1 MSFRYCI
8 WFLLSLPTVANGQ
21 SQHHFFTLGIEQGLS
36 NPTIWT
42 IAQDKH
48 GFIWIGTANGLNRYD
63 GHSVKQYFNDPKDSS
78 SLPGNTVY
86 WIYTD
91 QDDDMWVACGA
102 KGMAKYNY
110 TKDCFDRLPQ
120 YETLKKNKYGSPVWR
135 VGGDQQGRIYLACG
149 GACYRFSKQT
159 NTIEDLTP
167 LFNGEIDDHGVG
179 MFVPQGKDVLWI
191 LTDNGLFH
199 YDLIKNSIRHV
210 PFDKDG
216 LGYGQA
222 GMRDAEFI
230 NGEEML
236 ITVARPGFILFNTRT
251 WKFRPPP
258 PFLDPS
264 VSKQFTESG
273 GVVRD
278 KKGRIWV
285 SNSTYGLL
293 QYFPSDNTVYSL
305 KNEPSYPYPH
315 PEQEGKG
322 MNVFADRD
330 GNIWYASSLRGA
342 VWFAPDLNFVKVFER
357 DYSNKNSLGG
367 NVIYGFMPLSDKEV
381 LVGTG
386 NGLSKL
392 NTQKDVFSNLFSPGN
407 SSGDFPSVLIKQ
419 LANDKDVVY
428 AATRT
433 GLCVYN
439 KKNNSFQK
447 FGNEGAGDNFYNGS
461 LNFAHLINSNELILI
476 NGIAARLDL
485 TTKKCSFNNNSQNND
500 PLFLFSG
507 INATVYDSLRKK
519 LWLEVNE
526 GELYEYDVTS
536 KIAVRHSYT
545 KDSSMQYISVLHID
559 TSGMLFIGT
568 SKGLIEYN
576 PINKTNKTILLPAN
590 YQTIINITT
599 EGNEVVWL
607 TTAKE
612 IIRLNRRDERFNV
625 FKLNIIL
632 PYANFIQNS
641 LWKNSQNDLWIGTDK
656 GFCIVD
662 TKNFRTNTKTLPP
675 HLVGFSVFD
684 KPKAF
689 NQPYYDLEKIEL
701 KYNENFFSFDFSSL
715 DFHQAAK
722 YSYRLEKFDKDWRV
736 AAKNIATYTNVP
748 PGTYILHLRTQDD
761 AGRWIEGNPVTIY
774 VQPPF
779 WQTLWFIIFLGITT
793 ALLIALA
800 YRVLQK
806 RKRKRQVDSTINY
819 FANSMV
825 GENSITEICWDIA
838 RGCSSQLKLED
849 CVVYL
854 FDEEKEVLVQRA
866 VYGPKNPREQ
876 EIINPLEIKWG
887 QGIVGAAA
895 ASGKPVLVKDVTKDS
910 RYIVDDLQ
918 RNSELAVP
926 IIHEGK
932 VIGVIDSEHSRKNF
946 FVEEHVKA
954 LSTIAGISAN
964 KIAEAKAEE
973 AAKLSGMKLLE
984 IQKLLAET
992 QLMALRAQ
1000 MNPHFVF
1007 NCLNSIQE
1015 CIVTEKYGEASLYL
1029 NKFSKL
1035 FRSVLN
1041 NSGKVLISLADEIE
1055 VLELYLSLEEM
1066 RFEKS
1071 FQYKINVGE
1080 DLEADEILIPSMLL
1094 QPFVE
1099 NALWHGLMHKPENR
1113 HLTICFKKQSE
1124 DIFQCV
1130 IDDNG
1135 IGRKKALELKEQQSR
1150 SRRHVS
1156 KGMDICRD
1164 RIDLLQKQGYH
1175 AILQIIDKYD
1185 EQGEALGTKVVIEL
1199 SSYLK

>member
-1 MSFRYCI
+1 MI
-8 WFLLSLPTVANGQ
+8 
-21 SQHHFFTLGIEQGLS
+21 
-36 NPTIWT
+36 
-42 IAQDKH
+42 
-48 GFIWIGTANGLNRYD
+48 
-63 GHSVKQYFNDPKDSS
+63 
-78 SLPGNTVY
+78 
-86 WIYTD
+86 
-91 QDDDMWVACGA
+91 
-102 KGMAKYNY
+102 
-110 TKDCFDRLPQ
+110 
-120 YETLKKNKYGSPVWR
+120 LK
-135 VGGDQQGRIYLACG
+135 
-149 GACYRFSKQT
+149 
-159 NTIEDLTP
+159 
-167 LFNGEIDDHGVG
+167 
-179 MFVPQGKDVLWI
+179 
-191 LTDNGLFH
+191 
-199 YDLIKNSIRHV
+199 
-210 PFDKDG
+210 
-216 LGYGQA
+216 
-222 GMRDAEFI
+222 
-230 NGEEML
+230 
-236 ITVARPGFILFNTRT
+236 
-251 WKFRPPP
+251 
-258 PFLDPS
+258 
-264 VSKQFTESG
+264 
-273 GVVRD
+273 
-278 KKGRIWV
+278 
-285 SNSTYGLL
+285 
-293 QYFPSDNTVYSL
+293 
-305 KNEPSYPYPH
+305 
-315 PEQEGKG
+315 
-322 MNVFADRD
+322 
-330 GNIWYASSLRGA
+330 
-342 VWFAPDLNFVKVFER
+342 
-357 DYSNKNSLGG
+357 
-367 NVIYGFMPLSDKEV
+367 
-381 LVGTG
+381 
-386 NGLSKL
+386 
-392 NTQKDVFSNLFSPGN
+392 
-407 SSGDFPSVLIKQ
+407 
-419 LANDKDVVY
+419 
-428 AATRT
+428 
-433 GLCVYN
+433 
-439 KKNNSFQK
+439 
-447 FGNEGAGDNFYNGS
+447 
-461 LNFAHLINSNELILI
+461 
-476 NGIAARLDL
+476 
-485 TTKKCSFNNNSQNND
+485 
-500 PLFLFSG
+500 
-507 INATVYDSLRKK
+507 
-519 LWLEVNE
+519 
-526 GELYEYDVTS
+526 
-536 KIAVRHSYT
+536 
-545 KDSSMQYISVLHID
+545 
-559 TSGMLFIGT
+559 
-568 SKGLIEYN
+568 
-576 PINKTNKTILLPAN
+576 
-590 YQTIINITT
+590 
-599 EGNEVVWL
+599 
-607 TTAKE
+607 
-612 IIRLNRRDERFNV
+612 
-625 FKLNIIL
+625 
-632 PYANFIQNS
+632 
-641 LWKNSQNDLWIGTDK
+641 
-656 GFCIVD
+656 
-662 TKNFRTNTKTLPP
+662 
-675 HLVGFSVFD
+675 
-684 KPKAF
+684 
-689 NQPYYDLEKIEL
+689 KIEL

-761 AGRWIEGNPVTIY
+761 AGRWIEGKPVTIY

-887 QGIVGAAA
+887 LGIVGAAA

-1185 EQGEALGTKVVIEL
+1185 EQGEALGTKAVIEL